1 MNQRISER
9 ILSHNLLAQN
19 LASATVFNRIPAR
32 FLEQE
37 QRFNAFKEEIRRF
50 RPSLVC
56 LQEASIHDPDVLAE
70 AMGTLG
76 FAGIQQQRPTPVPLA
91 MFWQR
96 ATFDL
101 RWSEERSRA
110 LICEFRDQNTSTNIF
125 VVNCHLQ
132 ARPDEVTS
140 RTRVSQLHHA
150 LWRLELRLQ
159 GLSMRPQ
166 DACIFVCGDFNSLA
180 EDAPYTF
187 LLTGHLS
194 ASLEATQHQH
204 VDEKGHPTDEIKH
217 PFRFADV
224 HDVFGRVPEFTHVR
238 NGVGNRVDFVFA
250 QNVGLKG
257 ALDVLPD
264 GETWDER
271 RETGLPSENQCSDH
285 LPLICDFVL

>member
-1 MNQRISER
+1 
-9 ILSHNLLAQN
+9 
-19 LASATVFNRIPAR
+19 
-32 FLEQE
+32 
-37 QRFNAFKEEIRRF
+37 
-50 RPSLVC
+50 
-56 LQEASIHDPDVLAE
+56 
-70 AMGTLG
+70 
-76 FAGIQQQRPTPVPLA
+76 
-91 MFWQR
+91 
-96 ATFDL
+96 
-101 RWSEERSRA
+101 
-110 LICEFRDQNTSTNIF
+110 
-125 VVNCHLQ
+125 
-132 ARPDEVTS
+132 
-140 RTRVSQLHHA
+140 
-150 LWRLELRLQ
+150 
-159 GLSMRPQ
+159 MRPQ

-224 HDVFGRVPEFTHVR
+224 HDMFGRVPEFTHVR